1 MLTGERM
8 LIFVPL
14 TKVIITPPLVLRVA
28 AWALLLPPPLSGVVL
43 VASPGRIVSS
53 VYAPVTLFTA
63 AAAAAALSPGATY
76 EQQSKLEVS
85 QSVSRPVGLAN
96 RQAGGPEC
104 AWQGTFCTAVPV
116 PAPVPAAVTVVETAS
131 GIAAA
136 VARASILVFALAL
149 ASVLLLSLLLLLAPL
164 SHSPVGRWLT
174 CARGQ
179 SVTPSARAQ
188 AIHSG
193 RCLVRRGGAHGGQPL
208 IRWYC
213 CRGCRRSGFYAC
225 SFPARVQSACTPER
239 MITIGIKHTVN
250 QLRS

>member
-1 MLTGERM
+1 MSCSSRLRHDNPNQRVDEQTRVTRACGSRNRFYCSPCLRFRRSPGDFARFPRSLPGEPKFRPM
-8 LIFVPL
+8 VTFCLFGVGSILLRILVPL

-28 AWALLLPPPLSGVVL
+28 ASALLLPPPLSGVVL

-116 PAPVPAAVTVVETAS
+116 PAAVTVVETAS

-136 VARASILVFALAL
+136 VARASILAFALAL

-164 SHSPVGRWLT
+164 SHSPVVRCLT

-179 SVTPSARAQ
+179 
-188 AIHSG
+188 
-193 RCLVRRGGAHGGQPL
+193 
-208 IRWYC
+208 
-213 CRGCRRSGFYAC
+213 
-225 SFPARVQSACTPER
+225 
-239 MITIGIKHTVN
+239 
-250 QLRS
+250 